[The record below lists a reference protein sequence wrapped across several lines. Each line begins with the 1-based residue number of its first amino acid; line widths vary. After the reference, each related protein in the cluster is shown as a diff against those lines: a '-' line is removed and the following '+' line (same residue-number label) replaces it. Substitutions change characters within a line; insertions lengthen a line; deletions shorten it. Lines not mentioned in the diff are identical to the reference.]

1 MITIK
6 VENMNCGHC
15 VKRIDEALKELK
27 LEHEV
32 NLEEKTVK
40 VTADKM
46 QMLDVIAALDEMG
59 FDAEIKK

>member
-1 MITIK
+1 MTTIK
-6 VENMNCGHC
+6 VENMSCGHC

>member
-6 VENMNCGHC
+6 VENMSCGHC